1 LKTKPLQTYTNA
13 PGAHQSSFFRAY
25 TLTYLKDLA
34 VRMSSGAVLGAN
46 IFYLIFPYFRIFIVR
61 MVIANK
67 RYSHFFCKIL
77 PPMKKFLSNLF
88 RDGNDINEK
97 SVIGFASF
105 IIMVIFA
112 VVDLITGYMGKPLLI
127 NEFIFNSF
135 LIMTLGAF
143 GIASV
148 DKFINHKYENKSSE
162 VVDGE
167 N

>member
-1 LKTKPLQTYTNA
+1 MKN
-13 PGAHQSSFFRAY
+13 FF
-25 TLTYLKDLA
+25 K
-34 VRMSSGAVLGAN
+34 
-46 IFYLIFPYFRIFIVR
+46 
-61 MVIANK
+61 
-67 RYSHFFCKIL
+67 H
-77 PPMKKFLSNLF
+77 LF

-105 IIMVIFA
+105 LMMVIFA

-148 DKFINHKYENKSSE
+148 DKFINSKYENKSQDE
-162 VVDGE
+162 TTQNE
-167 N
+167 NL